1 MAEADL
7 NVADDFDY
15 LVRLLP
21 AGWEEQA
28 KALGALRRCRKIP
41 DARTLLRV
49 LLIHLAEGCSLRE
62 TAVRASQGGVA
73 EVSDVAIMDRLRQ
86 SAEWFRWMSSE
97 LIKTWDIRPPAD
109 VYGPSRRVR
118 IVDGTRVKEPGPTG
132 SSWCIHYSIGLPS
145 LRCEEL
151 SVHDVHG
158 NGETFARFSVS
169 PGDLFLGDRVYGVRP
184 GIFHVVR
191 GGGDV
196 LVRFA
201 MSNLPLQSPNGRG
214 FDLLRH
220 LRKLRG
226 TRIGDWSVCILWE
239 NETIEGRVCA
249 LKKSRQAT
257 ERAQQQLRRESQKSG
272 SKPRP
277 ETLEAAGYLF
287 VFTTASQKALCAT
300 NVLEM
305 YRGRWQ
311 IELVFKRLKSIL
323 ALGHLR
329 KTDPQAGLA
338 WIEGKLFV
346 AFLVESLIRYAETFF
361 PWGYP
366 LCETPPAESMS
377 LA

>member
-1 MAEADL
+1 MVEADL
-7 NVADDFDY
+7 SVADDFDY

-41 DARTLLRV
+41 DARALLRV

-97 LIKTWDIRPPAD
+97 LMKTWDIRPPAD

-201 MSNLPLQSPNGRG
+201 MSNLPLNTPTGCG

-226 TRIGDWSVCILWE
+226 TRIGDWPVCIQWE
-239 NETIEGRVCA
+239 SETIEGRVCA

-287 VFTTASQKALCAT
+287 VFTTVCQKVLCAT
-300 NVLEM
+300 KVLEM

-366 LCETPPAESMS
+366 LCETPATESMP

>member
-7 NVADDFDY
+7 SVADDFDY
-15 LVRLLP
+15 LLRILP
-21 AGWEEQA
+21 AGWEERA

-41 DARTLLRV
+41 DAQTLLRL

-62 TAVRASQGGVA
+62 TAVRASRGGVA
-73 EVSDVAIMDRLRQ
+73 QVSDVAIMNRLRQ
-86 SAEWFRWMSSE
+86 SAEWFRWMSLE
-97 LIKTWDIRPPAD
+97 LMKTWGIRKPEG
-109 VYGPSRRVR
+109 VFGLNRRVR
-118 IVDGTRVKEPGPTG
+118 VVDGTRVKEPGPTG
-132 SSWCIHYSIGLPS
+132 SLWCIHYSIGLPS

-158 NGETFARFSVS
+158 NGETFTRFSIK
-169 PGDLFLGDRVYGVRP
+169 PGDLFLGDRAYGVRP
-184 GIFHVVR
+184 GIFHVVS

-201 MSNLPLQSPNGRG
+201 MSNLPLLMRDGRKI
-214 FDLLRH
+214 DLLRR
-220 LRKLRG
+220 LRSLRG
-226 TRIGDWSVCILWE
+226 TRIGDWPVSIRWE
-239 NETIEGRVCA
+239 NRTIEGRVCA
-249 LKKSRQAT
+249 LRKSRQAT
-257 ERAQQQLRRESQKSG
+257 QRAQQLARRESEKSG
-272 SKPRP
+272 AQTQP
-277 ETLEAAGYLF
+277 ETLEAAGYIF
-287 VFTTASQKALCAT
+287 VFTTVSQEALCPT

-323 ALGHLR
+323 GLGHLR
-329 KTDPQAGLA
+329 KNDPHAAVA

-346 AFLVESLIRYAETFF
+346 AFLIESLIRHAESFF

-366 LCETPPAESMS
+366 LSEPSPGRPVS

>member
-1 MAEADL
+1 MAELDL
-7 NVADDFDY
+7 SVADDFDY

-21 AGWEEQA
+21 VGWEKQA
-28 KALGALRRCRKIP
+28 KASGALRRCRKIP
-41 DARTLLRV
+41 DAQTLLRV

-62 TAVRASQGGVA
+62 TSVRAAQGGVA
-73 EVSDVAIMDRLRQ
+73 ELSDVAIMDRLRQ

-97 LIKTWDIRPPAD
+97 LMKTWDIRPTAD
-109 VYGPSRRVR
+109 MFGSNRRVR

-132 SSWCIHYSIGLPS
+132 SSWCIHYSVDLRS
-145 LRCEEL
+145 LRCDEL
-151 SVHDVHG
+151 SVRDVHG

-169 PGDLFLGDRVYGVRP
+169 RGDLFLGDRVYGVRP

-191 GGGDV
+191 AGGDV

-201 MSNLPLQSPNGRG
+201 MSNLPLQTLCGREFG
-214 FDLLRH
+214 LLRH
-220 LRKLRG
+220 LRTLQG
-226 TRIGDWSVCILWE
+226 TRIGDWPVSIQWE

-257 ERAQQQLRRESQKSG
+257 ERAQQQVRRESQKAG

-277 ETLEAAGYLF
+277 ETLEAAAYLF
-287 VFTTASQKALCAT
+287 VFTTLRQADLCAT
-300 NVLEM
+300 DVLEM

-329 KTDPQAGLA
+329 KTDQQAGLA

-346 AFLVESLIRYAETFF
+346 AFLVESLIRHAETFF

-366 LCETPPAESMS
+366 LHETPATKPMS

>member
-1 MAEADL
+1 
-7 NVADDFDY
+7 V
-15 LVRLLP
+15 V
-21 AGWEEQA
+21 
-28 KALGALRRCRKIP
+28 
-41 DARTLLRV
+41 T
-49 LLIHLAEGCSLRE
+49 
-62 TAVRASQGGVA
+62 
-73 EVSDVAIMDRLRQ
+73 VSDVAIMDRLRQ
-86 SAEWFRWMSSE
+86 SAEWFRWMSGE
-97 LIKTWDIRPPAD
+97 LMKAWEIRPPAD
-109 VYGPSRRVR
+109 VFGPNRRVR

-132 SSWCIHYSIGLPS
+132 SSWCIHYSIDLPS
-145 LRCEEL
+145 LRCDEL

-158 NGETFARFSVS
+158 NGKTFARFSVH

-201 MSNLPLQSPNGRG
+201 MSNLPLQTSHGRG

-220 LRKLRG
+220 LRTLRG
-226 TRIGDWSVCILWE
+226 IRIGDWPVCIQWE
-239 NETIEGRVCA
+239 DESIEGRVCA

-257 ERAQQQLRRESQKSG
+257 ERAQQQLQKSG

-277 ETLEAAGYLF
+277 ETLEAAAYLF
-287 VFTTASQKALCAT
+287 VFTTVCQKARCAT

-329 KTDPQAGLA
+329 KTDPKAGLA

-346 AFLVESLIRYAETFF
+346 AFLVESLLRYAETFF

-366 LCETPPAESMS
+366 LCETPATEPMP

>member
-1 MAEADL
+1 MAETDL
-7 NVADDFDY
+7 RVADDFEY
-15 LVRLLP
+15 LLQLLP

-28 KALGALRRCRKIP
+28 KVLGALRRCRKIP
-41 DARTLLRV
+41 DAQTLLRL

-62 TAVRASQGGVA
+62 TAVRASRGGVA
-73 EVSDVAIMDRLRQ
+73 QVSDVAIMDRLRQ
-86 SAEWFRWMSSE
+86 SGEWFRWMSLE
-97 LIKTWDIRPPAD
+97 LMKTWGIREPEG
-109 VYGPSRRVR
+109 VFGLNRRVR
-118 IVDGTRVKEPGPTG
+118 VVDGTRVKEPGPTG
-132 SSWCIHYSIGLPS
+132 SLWCIHYAIGLPS

-158 NGETFARFSVS
+158 NGETFARFTVNR
-169 PGDLFLGDRVYGVRP
+169 GDLFLGDRVYGVRP

-201 MSNLPLQSPNGRG
+201 MSNLPLQTREGQK
-214 FDLLRH
+214 FDLLRR
-220 LRKLRG
+220 LRSLRG
-226 TRIGDWSVCILWE
+226 TRIGDWPVSIRWE
-239 NETIEGRVCA
+239 NRTIEGRVCA
-249 LKKSRQAT
+249 LRKSRQAT
-257 ERAQQQLRRESQKSG
+257 ERAQQLLRRESQRSG
-272 SKPRP
+272 ATTRP
-277 ETLEAAGYLF
+277 DTLEAAAYIF
-287 VFTTASQKALCAT
+287 VFTTVSQEALCPT

-323 ALGHLR
+323 GLGHLR
-329 KTDPQAGLA
+329 KNDPQAADA

-346 AFLVESLIRYAETFF
+346 AFLIETLLRHAESFF

-366 LCETPPAESMS
+366 LNEAPPGKPVS

>member
-1 MAEADL
+1 MAETDL
-7 NVADDFDY
+7 NVADDFEY
-15 LVRLLP
+15 LLRLLP
-21 AGWEEQA
+21 AGWEDQA
-28 KALGALRRCRKIP
+28 KTLGALRRCRKIP
-41 DARTLLRV
+41 DAQTLLRV

-62 TAVRASQGGVA
+62 TAVRASRGGVV

-86 SAEWFRWMSSE
+86 SAEWFRWMSLE
-97 LIKTWDIRPPAD
+97 LMKTWGIRQPEG
-109 VYGPSRRVR
+109 VFGSNRRVR
-118 IVDGTRVKEPGPTG
+118 VVDGTRVKEPGPTG

-158 NGETFARFSVS
+158 NGETFARFSVN

-191 GGGDV
+191 CGGDV

-201 MSNLPLQSPNGRG
+201 ISNLPLQTQSGRG
-214 FDLLRH
+214 FDLLRR
-220 LRKLRG
+220 LRSLRG
-226 TRIGDWSVCILWE
+226 TRIGDWPVCIQWE

-257 ERAQQQLRRESQKSG
+257 ERAQQHLRRESQKSG
-272 SKPRP
+272 AKPRP
-277 ETLEAAGYLF
+277 ETLEAAAYLF
-287 VFTTASQKALCAT
+287 VFTTVRQEALCPT
-300 NVLEM
+300 NVLEI

-323 ALGHLR
+323 GLGHLR
-329 KTDPQAGLA
+329 KTDPLAGLA

-346 AFLVESLIRYAETFF
+346 AFLIESLIRHAEAFF

-366 LCETPPAESMS
+366 LCETPPAKPMS

>member
-1 MAEADL
+1 MAETDL
-7 NVADDFDY
+7 NVTDDFDY

-28 KALGALRRCRKIP
+28 KTLGALRRCRKIP

-62 TAVRASQGGVA
+62 TAVRASQGGVV

-86 SAEWFRWMSSE
+86 SAEWFRWMSGE
-97 LIKTWDIRPPAD
+97 LMKAWDIRPPAK
-109 VYGPSRRVR
+109 VFGPNRRVR

-145 LRCEEL
+145 LRCDEL

-158 NGETFARFSVS
+158 NGETFTRFLVR

-184 GIFHVVR
+184 GIFHVVH

-201 MSNLPLQSPNGRG
+201 MSNLSLQKPNGHG

-220 LRKLRG
+220 LRTLRG
-226 TRIGDWSVCILWE
+226 TRIGDWPVCIHWE

-287 VFTTASQKALCAT
+287 VFTTVRQKTLCST

-366 LCETPPAESMS
+366 LCETPATEPMS

>member
-7 NVADDFDY
+7 SVADDFDY
-15 LVRLLP
+15 LVRLFP

-86 SAEWFRWMSSE
+86 SAQWFRWMSSK
-97 LIKTWDIRPPAD
+97 LMKTWDIRPPAD

-118 IVDGTRVKEPGPTG
+118 VVDGTRVKEPGPTG

-158 NGETFARFSVS
+158 NGETFARFSVR
-169 PGDLFLGDRVYGVRP
+169 PGDLFLGDLVYGVRP

-201 MSNLPLQSPNGRG
+201 MSNLPLQTPDGRG

-226 TRIGDWSVCILWE
+226 TRIGDWPVCIQWE
-239 NETIEGRVCA
+239 NKTIEGRVCA

-277 ETLEAAGYLF
+277 ETLETAGYLF
-287 VFTTASQKALCAT
+287 VFTTVRQKTLCAT

-366 LCETPPAESMS
+366 LCETPPTESMS

>member
-1 MAEADL
+1 MAEANL
-7 NVADDFDY
+7 RVADDFDY

-49 LLIHLAEGCSLRE
+49 LLIHLGEGCSLRE

-97 LIKTWDIRPPAD
+97 FMKTWDIRPPAD
-109 VYGPSRRVR
+109 VFGPSRRVR

-145 LRCEEL
+145 LSCEEL
-151 SVHDVHG
+151 SVRDVHG

-201 MSNLPLQSPNGRG
+201 VSDLPLQTPNGRG

-226 TRIGDWSVCILWE
+226 AWIGDWPVCVQWE

-287 VFTTASQKALCAT
+287 VLP
-300 NVLEM
+300 
-305 YRGRWQ
+305 
-311 IELVFKRLKSIL
+311 
-323 ALGHLR
+323 LR
-329 KTDPQAGLA
+329 
-338 WIEGKLFV
+338 
-346 AFLVESLIRYAETFF
+346 
-361 PWGYP
+361 
-366 LCETPPAESMS
+366 
-377 LA
+377 